1 MSLNRRVIEN
11 LLSNV
16 SKDSAPNSRVYAGV
30 YSKGNYGYFEIKN
43 ISNEPLN
50 ISAEELTERFVRGD
64 ASRNRDGNGLGLS
77 IAKDLCTLNDGELI
91 IAIDGD
97 LFKATV
103 KIPK

>member
-1 MSLNRRVIEN
+1 MTAY
-11 LLSNV
+11 
-16 SKDSAPNSRVYAGV
+16 SAPHSRVYARV
-30 YSKGNYGYFEIKN
+30 YSQGDSGYFEIKN

-77 IAKDLCTLNDGELI
+77 IAKDLCNLNDGELTI
-91 IAIDGD
+91 SIDGD

-103 KIPK
+103 KLPK